1 MPDNRQ
7 IDDTLQYLLKTSPVD
22 EQKLSPDGRK
32 LIQDSRDIIETAR
45 LIVKEKNADEL
56 FQNFVWNTRDVT
68 LDSVKTDPSA
78 AVPVDRSKLDEDRQI
93 GMCAPIN
100 L

>member
-7 IDDTLQYLLKTSPVD
+7 IDDMLQYLLETSPVD

-56 FQNFVWNTRDVT
+56 FQNFMWNTHEVS
-68 LDSVKTDPSA
+68 LDSVKTDPSEA
-78 AVPVDRSKLDEDRQI
+78 APVDRSKLDEDRQTGACLFI
-93 GMCAPIN
+93 S
-100 L
+100 

>member
-7 IDDTLQYLLKTSPVD
+7 IDEMLQHLLKSSPVD
-22 EQKLSPDGRK
+22 EKKLSPDGRK

-56 FQNFVWNTRDVT
+56 FQNFVWNTRDIS
-68 LDSVKTDPSA
+68 LDVVKTDPSE
-78 AVPVDRSKLDEDRQI
+78 AVPVDRSKLDEDRQTGACLLI
-93 GMCAPIN
+93 S
-100 L
+100 